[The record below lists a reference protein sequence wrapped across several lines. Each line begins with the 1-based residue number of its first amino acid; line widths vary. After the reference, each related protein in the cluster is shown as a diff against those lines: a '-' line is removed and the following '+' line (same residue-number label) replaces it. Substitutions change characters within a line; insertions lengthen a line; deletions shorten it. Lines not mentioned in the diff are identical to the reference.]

1 MTQLNLKGI
10 IPPLVTPLLENGK
23 HDEFGTAKLVDYI
36 LRGGVHALFLLGTTG
51 EGPSLS
57 PVIQRKFIKTVMNH
71 VNGKVPVLVAISNSC
86 YSESLSLAEYCSN
99 QGVSAVVS
107 TAPFYFPLDN
117 AEVENYFTKL
127 ANDLSLPL
135 VIYNMPGMTKI
146 HYDVKTI
153 VSLAKHDNIIG
164 LKDSSGDMGYF
175 HQLLC
180 ALQGEDFML
189 VEGPEHLL
197 AESVLLGGDGAVCGG
212 ANIMPELFV
221 KLYEA
226 SQAGDVTQIRQL
238 HRKVLELGEAI
249 FSSGG
254 YGSSVIRGLK
264 CALSI
269 MGLCEENVAP
279 PFQKLDKR
287 EKQQIHRFLQNNGVL
302 NS

>member
-1 MTQLNLKGI
+1 MSQLKLKGI
-10 IPPLVTPLLENGK
+10 ITPLVTPLQENGE
-23 HDEFGTAKLVDYI
+23 HDEEGSVKLVNH
-36 LRGGVHALFLLGTTG
+36 LLKGGVHGLFLLGTTG

-57 PVIQRKFIKTVMNH
+57 PVVQREFIKTVTAQ
-71 VNGKVPVLVAISNSC
+71 VNGKVPVLVAISNPC
-86 YSESLSLAEYCSN
+86 YSQSLSLAKYCSD
-99 QGVSAVVS
+99 QGVSGVVS
-107 TAPFYFPLDN
+107 TAPYYFPLN
-117 AEVENYFTKL
+117 SSEVKNYFLKL
-127 ANDLSLPL
+127 ANDLCLPL
-135 VIYNMPGMTKI
+135 LMYNMPGMTKI
-146 HYDVKTI
+146 HYDVETI

-175 HQLLC
+175 HQLLN
-180 ALQGEDFML
+180 AFQEKDFML
-189 VEGPEHLL
+189 AEGPEELL
-197 AESVLLGGDGAVCGG
+197 AETVMFGGDGSVCGG
-212 ANIMPELFV
+212 ANVMPELYV
-221 KLYEA
+221 KLFNA

-269 MGLCEENVAP
+269 MGICEEHVAP
-279 PFQKLDKR
+279 PFQQLDKK